1 MTEAGRWS
9 LRFDWRLEARAGPP
23 SLPPRMTFLFDIGRV
38 LLDFHFEKSLATLL
52 PPGTTDAEARMAVLL
67 EKRDEF
73 ESGLMTHEEYVPW
86 AITSLGVDATADAFL
101 HAWRNIFTP
110 VEPMWRVVE
119 SLKAGGHRLILF
131 SNTNAIHCP
140 WIFENYGIFQHFEG
154 KVLSYEARSMKPHDA
169 IYDHAIREH
178 ALKPAETRYIDDL
191 GPNIETGRRWGFR
204 SFQYDLNDHPAFERW
219 LAAELMRG

>member
-1 MTEAGRWS
+1 
-9 LRFDWRLEARAGPP
+9 
-23 SLPPRMTFLFDIGRV
+23 MTFLFDIGRV

-52 PPGTTDAEARMAVLL
+52 PPGTAATDAEARMALLL

-73 ESGLMTHEEYVPW
+73 ECGLMSNEEYVPW
-86 AITSLGVDATADAFL
+86 AIGTLGAEVAAEIFL

-110 VEPMWRVVE
+110 IEPMWRVVE

-131 SNTNAIHCP
+131 SNTNGIHCP
-140 WIFENYGIFQHFEG
+140 WIFENFEIFRHFEDR
-154 KVLSYEARSMKPHDA
+154 VLSYEARAMKPHDA
-169 IYDHAIREH
+169 IYEHAIREY
-178 ALKPAETRYIDDL
+178 ALKPQETRYIDDL